1 MIAPIDIEK
10 KDFSKSIGGYNK
22 DEVDNFLNLIIV
34 DIEEYQKTIAKLKVE
49 KDALREQMAEYSKQQ
64 GNLTETL
71 SSAKTLLADISESAE
86 KRAALILK
94 NAESEANMIVK
105 DAKSSMLSTT
115 KELEILRNKVSNF
128 NKRYKKMLQEELDS
142 FQDESSIF
150 LEEMDRTFMPA
161 SMSVQKVTSY
171 EDEKKAT
178 KNADKISLRDTPK
191 PGLKS
196 KDIDFSPLN
205 DNRGTKVL

>member
-34 DIEEYQKTIAKLKVE
+34 DIEEYQKTIAKLKAE
-49 KDALREQMAEYSKQQ
+49 KEALREQMAEYNKQQ

-115 KELEILRNKVSNF
+115 KELEILRDKVSNF
-128 NKRYKKMLQEELDS
+128 NERYKKMLQEELRSLED
-142 FQDESSIF
+142 DNNIF
-150 LEEMDRTFMPA
+150 LDEIDRAFVPA
-161 SMSVQKVTSY
+161 SMSVQKIAVST
-171 EDEKKAT
+171 DDNKAT
-178 KNADKISLRDTPK
+178 MNSNSISREMPQTPNVK
-191 PGLKS
+191 R
-196 KDIDFSPLN
+196 DIDFSPLN
-205 DNRGTKVL
+205 DNRETKAL